1 MAVADGVPRGAD
13 DRPLSRG
20 DRVTGEIETGIH
32 VVGEVM
38 SIVDGNI
45 VVVWN
50 ENESEPRKR
59 SGKHHKFSQEQ

>member
-1 MAVADGVPRGAD
+1 M
-13 DRPLSRG
+13 
-20 DRVTGEIETGIH
+20 TGEIETGIH

-50 ENESEPRKR
+50 ENESESRKR
-59 SGKHHKFSQEQ
+59 SGKHHKFSQAQ